1 MVYGPAILAPP
12 EICYYSN
19 FWLLD
24 LLGISILI
32 LVTMRYHL
40 TLSEWPPSKKSL
52 QIINAGEEKGNP
64 PTLLVGMEIGTASTV
79 NSMEFP

>member
-19 FWLLD
+19 FWLLN

-52 QIINAGEEKGNP
+52 QIINTGEGVEEKEP
-64 PTLLVGMEIGTASTV
+64 FYTVGGDV
-79 NSMEFP
+79 DW